1 MKSRL
6 SQRICAFRNSLIFR
20 QKICHL
26 PLVAFLIFSAGLSA
40 QPAIQFDKTQG
51 GSATEFFSTVKQTS
65 DGGYIMAGSSNSPIS
80 GDKSEASKGGQD
92 YWVVKFGSNGA
103 KQWDKTFGGSQEDRL
118 VQVFQTSDNG
128 YVLVGHSLS
137 DSGGDKGQND
147 KAAGGGSR
155 GDYWIVKI
163 SDSGVKQWD
172 KTIGGTSADVLDDA
186 KQTTDGG
193 YILLGYS
200 ISGAGA
206 DKTAASLG
214 GRDFWVVKISGDG
227 SIQWDKTLG
236 TSGADRFGCIDN
248 AAGGGYILGGGSRI
262 PESNNPDSFVARL
275 SENGTVLW
283 SKTLGLPDSEVV
295 DIIQT
300 SGGEYLLAIKQNE
313 SFVGIPYRILKM
325 DNQGTE
331 IWRKS
336 FAGGSA
342 ASSAFDEP
350 TVVRQTTDGGF
361 IIGGFSG
368 EQAGRD
374 KSENPKGS
382 HDYWIVKTDAT
393 GIKQWDKTIGGSS
406 FDQFYSIELASDGGY
421 FLGGSSYSPQ
431 GFDKSEPLKGAM
443 DYWIVRLAA
452 ETASAKLSFSDAD
465 LDFTVVAG
473 SSAPAQSVTLTANT
487 GTPVVTLTKSA
498 NSAWLTLPAASPGS
512 LSFSVDATGLAPG
525 NYTAQ
530 VTASAPG
537 YESATLDVELIV
549 KAVNDPVT
557 VRIDAGGQG
566 LTTSDGRVFG
576 ADQFYGGINRTF
588 AIPSGEVLYTA
599 DDLLYRNERSAES
612 FNYNIPV
619 TDGAYVVVLHF
630 AEIWFGSP
638 QGGRPGGIGQRM
650 FNVDIEGS
658 RKLDNYDIYAKA
670 NGALTAVEEEFRVS
684 VTDGFLNIDFSQG
697 AANLP
702 TVAAIEVVP
711 EAEYFKSVHT
721 LPVIADAYV
730 HTNFKDENFGTE
742 DLLIVKSGEENI
754 SRQTY
759 LKFDLG
765 GFAQVTSARL
775 RIYGNNVETTM
786 KVNTTA
792 YSVENDSWTETGITY
807 NNAPA
812 SGFEPL
818 THTTVND
825 DIGYHDIDL
834 TGFVQTQA
842 ADDKVVSVMLKNP
855 TFVNRKLVFHSKE
868 NASGLAPEL
877 VVTTHSPVGTG
888 ARMASAV
895 VPENISSIIEKGG
908 STVYPNPVR
917 DHFSLKLSSRHE
929 GPVSLYL
936 IDQSGRGRN
945 LAVSQNTSRGSEV
958 DISDLSLSSGIYMLK
973 VRSEA
978 ETEVLKVLVIE

>member
-1 MKSRL
+1 MKSGL
-6 SQRICAFRNSLIFR
+6 SRRIYAFRNSSIYG
-20 QKICHL
+20 QKICL
-26 PLVAFLIFSAGLSA
+26 LFLLVFLVFSANLSA
-40 QPAIQFDKTQG
+40 QPAIQFDKTLG

-65 DGGYIMAGSSNSPIS
+65 DGGYIVAGSSNSPIS
-80 GDKSEASKGGQD
+80 GDKSEASKGGLD
-92 YWVVKFGSNGA
+92 YWVVKFGPNGA

-118 VQVFQTSDNG
+118 VQVFQTSDGG
-128 YVLVGHSLS
+128 YLLAGHSLS

-172 KTIGGTSADVLDDA
+172 KTIGGSSADVLDDA
-186 KQTTDGG
+186 KQSPDGG
-193 YILLGYS
+193 FILLGYS

-206 DKTAASLG
+206 DKTGASLG
-214 GRDFWVVKISGDG
+214 GRDFWVVKIGSDG

-248 AAGGGYILGGGSRI
+248 ISGGGYVLGGGSRI

-342 ASSAFDEP
+342 ASAAFDEP

-368 EQAGRD
+368 ERAGRD

-382 HDYWIVKTDAT
+382 HDYWIVKTDAN

-421 FLGGSSYSPQ
+421 FLGGNSYSPA
-431 GFDKSEPLKGAM
+431 GFDKSEPLRGDM
-443 DYWIVRLAA
+443 DYWIVKLAA
-452 ETASAKLSFSDAD
+452 ETNIPKLSFSDAD

-473 SSAPAQSVTLTANT
+473 SSALAQSVILTANT

-498 NSAWLTLPAASPGS
+498 NSAWLTLPAASPGL

-525 NYTAQ
+525 NYNAE
-530 VTASAPG
+530 VVASAPG
-537 YESATLDVELIV
+537 YESDTLDVQLTV

-588 AIPSGEVLYTA
+588 AIPGGEVLYTA

-612 FNYNIPV
+612 FNYSIPV
-619 TDGAYVVVLHF
+619 TDGDYVVVLHF

-638 QGGRPGGIGQRM
+638 QGRPGGVGQRM

-658 RKLDNYDIYAKA
+658 RKLENYDIYAKA
-670 NGALTAVEEEFRVS
+670 NGALTAVEEEFRLS

-711 EAEYFKSVHT
+711 EAEYFKSLHT

-759 LKFDLG
+759 LKFDLN

-786 KVNTTA
+786 KVNTAA
-792 YSVENDSWTETGITY
+792 YGVENDTWTETGITY

-812 SGFEPL
+812 SSAVEL
-818 THTTVND
+818 THTTVNN

-842 ADDKVVSVMLKNP
+842 AGDKVVSVMLKNP

-868 NASGLAPEL
+868 NTSGLAPEL
-877 VVTTHSPVGTG
+877 VITTHSPVGTG
-888 ARMASAV
+888 ARIGSAV
-895 VPENISSIIEKGG
+895 VPENISSVIEKSG
-908 STVYPNPVR
+908 STVYPNPVK
-917 DHFSLKLSSRHE
+917 DHFSVKLSSRHE
-929 GPVSLYL
+929 GPVSLRL
-936 IDQSGRGRN
+936 IDQSGRDRN
-945 LAVSQNTSRGSEV
+945 LAVPQKTSGGSEV
-958 DISDLSLSSGIYMLK
+958 DISDLSLNSGIYMLK
-973 VRSEA
+973 VRSAA
-978 ETEVLKVLVIE
+978 ETEVLKVLVVE